1 MGSRASTAQDSQT
14 LTMAAAA
21 VLIAAV
27 GAAVIGAMV
36 FGPYVVGVGK

>member
-21 VLIAAV
+21 VLLRLLWLKPLQQ
-27 GAAVIGAMV
+27 
-36 FGPYVVGVGK
+36 FQSHPHHC